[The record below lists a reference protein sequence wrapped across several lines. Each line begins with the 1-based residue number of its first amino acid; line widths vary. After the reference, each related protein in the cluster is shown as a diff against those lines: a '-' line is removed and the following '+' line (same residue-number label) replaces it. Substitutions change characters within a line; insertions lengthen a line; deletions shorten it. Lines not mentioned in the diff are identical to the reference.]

1 MFNNFCSDLTPLLFN
16 ATDPARSNRQFA
28 ETFRLKRIG
37 KNYLVLSRCRAFS
50 FELKMTEQRF
60 ELQQQSKP
68 RYSFYRQR
76 FN

>member
-1 MFNNFCSDLTPLLFN
+1 MRPIRRDQIASLLKLS
-16 ATDPARSNRQFA
+16 A
-28 ETFRLKRIG
+28 KRIG